1 MEELKRLKIWSI
13 DKGADAKVTALGTA
27 AETESE
33 GLLEDILTR
42 NPDMLAEGLIPVG
55 RQTRTAGGPLDLM
68 GVAADGRLTV
78 FELKRGTLSRDAVA
92 QVIDYASH
100 LEDMG
105 TESLYRKLAEESG
118 TLGTQKI
125 DEEWYRENFPDDA
138 SLTPLRMVLVGLG
151 VDEPTERMVNYLAR
165 SGVDI
170 SLLTFH
176 GFEQDG
182 KTLFARQVEVDSSNA
197 PVVSTPRK
205 RGPQQFWESIR
216 SHGVDER
223 LVDEVSSMF
232 MRQTV
237 SVSTT
242 HSRSKRNFLLDYSWF
257 KPEDDSW
264 SPKKHAAT
272 FFIETYPEGIKV
284 GFCAVAVA
292 WASPEEFDRLEAECI
307 KFERRPK
314 QTYMQVGQ
322 FDEEYMVSLSSLEE
336 WHEIKAQLT
345 ALVERVCEEYTAAK
359 QKALSEDIG

>member
-1 MEELKRLKIWSI
+1 MEELKIWSI
-13 DKGADAKVTALGTA
+13 DSDSNAKVTALDTA
-27 AETESE
+27 AQTESE
-33 GLLEDILTR
+33 GLLEEILAG
-42 NPDMLAEGLIPVG
+42 NPEMLADGLKLIG
-55 RQTRTAGGPLDLM
+55 RQTRTTGGPLDLL
-68 GVAADGRLTV
+68 GVEPDGRLSV
-78 FELKRGTLSRDAVA
+78 FELKRGTLSREAVA
-92 QVIDYASH
+92 QVIDYSSD
-100 LEDMG
+100 LEDMD
-105 TESLYRKLAEESG
+105 TESLYRHIAEQSG
-118 TLGTQKI
+118 NLGVQKI
-125 DEEWYRENFPDDA
+125 DDFEEWYRENYADDA

-151 VDEPTERMVNYLAR
+151 VDEPTERMVNYLVR

-176 GFEQDG
+176 CFEQDG

-205 RGPQQFWESIR
+205 RGPQQFRESIR

-232 MRQTV
+232 MGQTV

-242 HSRSKRNFLLDYSWF
+242 HSTSKRNFRLDYSWF

-264 SPKKHAAT
+264 SPKTAAAT

-292 WASPEEFDRLEAECI
+292 WASPEEFDRLEAEGI

-314 QTYMQVGQ
+314 ETLMQIGQ
-322 FDEEYMVSLSSLEE
+322 FDEEYMVSLSTLEE
-336 WHEIKAQLT
+336 WNEIRPQLT
-345 ALVERVCEEYTAAK
+345 ALAEKVCDGYTTAK
-359 QKALSEDIG
+359 QRALSKDAE